1 MSVFTGTL
9 QGAKCISK
17 NYLGIG
23 AEEVWEVTATVP
35 AYTASGNNFLLQAV
49 GAALSS
55 RARDGKTRTLSAA
68 TCPYAGIDASG
79 VAVYAT
85 SLTGGAPLGSTRAA
99 NVSTD
104 DITGCLGISAGTT
117 ATNFAASNIALHV
130 YCNLT

>member
-1 MSVFTGTL
+1 MSVYTGTL
-9 QGAKCISK
+9 QGAKVIAR

-23 AEEVWEVTATVP
+23 AEEVWEVTASVP
-35 AYTASGNNFLLQAV
+35 AYTASSGSFLLQAV

-85 SLTGGAPLGSTRAA
+85 SLTGGAPLSSTRAC

-104 DITGCLGISAGTT
+104 DIKGCLGLTAGTT
-117 ATNFAASNIALHV
+117 ATNFAASQIALHV
-130 YCNLT
+130 YCDLT